1 MIQRNAINEW
11 FMDPLTQGVLGASL
25 SQSASRKQNLVV
37 AGVLGLLSGLAP
49 DLDALIKSQS
59 DPLLALE
66 FHRQF
71 THSLFF
77 IPIGSL
83 ICALALHHLIA
94 KRRGLSFKQSWL
106 FCALGYGTH
115 ALLDACTTYG
125 TQLLWPLTNA
135 RFAWNTISII
145 DPVYTLPILILLVF
159 ATFKRAPWLARVAF
173 TWALVYPTLGM
184 IQRDRAE
191 AIGWQLAEERQHTP
205 IRLEAKPSFANILV
219 WKVVYETEAHY
230 HVDAVRVGTSVST
243 YPGESI
249 AKLNVGR
256 DLPWLD
262 LDSQQAK
269 DIERFRWFSNG
280 YIAQDPADELRIIDV
295 RYSIVPNQMKALW
308 SIKLSKTVDVNAHVK
323 YETHRDNTPE
333 SRQIFFGML
342 TGDK

>member
-1 MIQRNAINEW
+1 
-11 FMDPLTQGVLGASL
+11 MDPLTQGVLGASL
-25 SQSASRKQNLVV
+25 SQSASKKQHLVV

-49 DLDALIKSQS
+49 DLDSLIKSQS

-83 ICALALHHLIA
+83 ICALVLHHLIA

-125 TQLLWPLTNA
+125 TQLLWPFTNA

-159 ATFKRAPWLARVAF
+159 ATLKLAPWLARVAF
-173 TWALVYPTLGM
+173 SWALIYPTLGM

-191 AIGWQLAEERQHTP
+191 VVGWQLAQERQHTP
-205 IRLEAKPSFANILV
+205 LRLEAKPSFANILV

-230 HVDAVRVGTSVST
+230 YVDAVRVGSSVST

-249 AKLNVGR
+249 VKLNVGR

-262 LDSQQAK
+262 PDSQQAK

-280 YIAQDPADELRIIDV
+280 YIAQDPTDELRIIDV

-308 SIKLSKTVDVNAHVK
+308 SVKLSKTVDANTHVK

-333 SRQIFFGML
+333 SRQIFFDML